1 MKTNVMIRSS
11 MAALLGA
18 VVGMGGGTAAQAGG
32 DPGEAGQ
39 GHQTMRHGRMM
50 GPTGMRQIDDKS
62 RQVRGR
68 IQAVKSVEVR
78 GMEQPNVVALIR
90 TRKGNQQLVVDLGPR
105 NRLRNLS
112 LERGDQISVEGKLA
126 RVQDRSILVADRAR
140 IQGRTIRIQR
150 PQQRSQYVENL
161 RAMSPAERRALQRK
175 QRQASGLCPM
185 GGQMGRQMGQAGG
198 QTDRPVGG

>member
-1 MKTNVMIRSS
+1 MKNKMSMRTS

-18 VVGMGGGTAAQAGG
+18 VIGVGGVTAAHAGGG
-32 DPGEAGQ
+32 PGEYGQ
-39 GHQTMRHGRMM
+39 GQQSMRQGRMAPM
-50 GPTGMRQIDDKS
+50 GMRQIDEKS

-68 IQAVKSVEVR
+68 IQALKLVEVR
-78 GMEQPNVVALIR
+78 GMDQPNVVALIR
-90 TRKGNQQLVVDLGPR
+90 SRKGNQQLVVDLGPR
-105 NRLRNLS
+105 NRLRSVTLQ
-112 LERGDQISVEGKLA
+112 RGGQISVEGKLA

-175 QRQASGLCPM
+175 QRQASGMCPM
-185 GGQMGRQMGQAGG
+185 EGQMGRQMGSRMGPMGGSAGG
-198 QTDRPVGG
+198 